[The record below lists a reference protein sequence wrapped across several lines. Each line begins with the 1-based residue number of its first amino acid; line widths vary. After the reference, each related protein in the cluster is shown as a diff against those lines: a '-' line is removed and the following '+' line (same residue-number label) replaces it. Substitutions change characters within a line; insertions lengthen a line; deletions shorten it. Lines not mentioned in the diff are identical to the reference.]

1 LPVPSKPFT
10 FVNGAGNLIDATQVN
25 ADFDALYNALNPA
38 ASGLDK
44 TNMNVAFA
52 KDNVEPAF
60 SGYKTLMPELSYSV
74 GNGTFSVAGTFFFA
88 NGGGFFATPTSKI
101 FLRYLDP
108 ADYAAGSRT
117 TKYRLRAAIGTNAVA
132 PAANFVFGLYPLTFV
147 PGASGSAGT
156 FTVGAVTAGSTVTFN
171 APGANSSPTPSV
183 AEFTAPAAGRYA
195 IGIAVSAAV
204 AVNSQVDL
212 LASLDVRQV

>member
-60 SGYKTLMPELSYSV
+60 SPA
-74 GNGTFSVAGTFFFA
+74 VA
-88 NGGGFFATPTSKI
+88 ATSSN
-101 FLRYLDP
+101 
-108 ADYAAGSRT
+108 AGSTGRSAPLPVVA
-117 TKYRLRAAIGTNAVA
+117 RGRVLSASADACGWCRWRARGGDVAINA
-132 PAANFVFGLYPLTFV
+132 PAATTRS
-147 PGASGSAGT
+147 PGAQGDFA
-156 FTVGAVTAGSTVTFN
+156 
-171 APGANSSPTPSV
+171 
-183 AEFTAPAAGRYA
+183 APASGMSIRADR
-195 IGIAVSAAV
+195 
-204 AVNSQVDL
+204 
-212 LASLDVRQV
+212 